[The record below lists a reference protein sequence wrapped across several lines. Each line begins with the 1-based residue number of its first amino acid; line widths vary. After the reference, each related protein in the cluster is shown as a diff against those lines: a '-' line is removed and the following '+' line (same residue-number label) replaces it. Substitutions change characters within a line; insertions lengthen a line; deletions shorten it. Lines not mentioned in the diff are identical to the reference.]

1 MFCAND
7 EYIAAILW
15 RPLEAIVF
23 LWTELIIRPML
34 NTLLV
39 LYVICFSQM
48 GFAIILFTIL
58 VRLATL
64 PLTLKQ
70 VRSMRAMSTLQPKMQ
85 EIKDR
90 YANDRSRV
98 SQETMRLY
106 REAGINPIGCI
117 GPMVVQMPI
126 LIGLFRVLIQTLYT
140 TPEKLVG
147 LSEKLY
153 TWIPLFPIYPAVPLD
168 PNFLGID
175 LSLEPFSALLITI
188 PVLVFVSTWVQQKM
202 TMTQSTDPR
211 QQGQQTMML
220 WMMPLMIAFFSTNF
234 PMGLSLYWIVSNV
247 IGVAIQYFVTGWGP
261 LFPLFPKAQPAA
273 APAVTAEDTEP
284 KEMAENGRARNDRP
298 NRRRSNRA
306 GTERARRRPRRGR
319 GRNTK

>member
-1 MFCAND
+1 
-7 EYIAAILW
+7 
-15 RPLEAIVF
+15 LEAIVF

-48 GFAIILFTIL
+48 GLAIILFTIL

-70 VRSMRAMSTLQPKMQ
+70 VRQMRAMSTLQPKMQ

-90 YANDRSRV
+90 YANDRARV

-106 REAGINPIGCI
+106 REAGVNPIGCI
-117 GPMVVQMPI
+117 GPLVVQMPI

-140 TPEKLVG
+140 TPDKLVG

-153 TWIPLFPIYPAVPLD
+153 TWIPLFQIYPAVPLD

-211 QQGQQTMML
+211 QQGQQNMML

-261 LFPLFPKAQPAA
+261 LFPLFPKAQTAA
-273 APAVTAEDTEP
+273 TPAVTAEDTEP

-306 GTERARRRPRRGR
+306 GAERARRRPRRGR

>member
-1 MFCAND
+1 M
-7 EYIAAILW
+7 
-15 RPLEAIVF
+15 EAISF
-23 LWTELIIRPML
+23 LWTEFIIRPML

-48 GFAIILFTIL
+48 GLAIILFTIL

-70 VRSMRAMSTLQPKMQ
+70 VRQMRAMSTLQPKMQ

-90 YANDRSRV
+90 YANDRARV

-106 REAGINPIGCI
+106 REAGVNPIGCI
-117 GPMVVQMPI
+117 GPLVVQMPI

-140 TPEKLVG
+140 TPDKLVG

-153 TWIPLFPIYPAVPLD
+153 IWIPLFQIYPAVPLD

-261 LFPLFPKAQPAA
+261 LFPLFPKAQTAA
-273 APAVTAEDTEP
+273 TPAVTAEDTEP

-306 GTERARRRPRRGR
+306 GAERARRRPRRGR